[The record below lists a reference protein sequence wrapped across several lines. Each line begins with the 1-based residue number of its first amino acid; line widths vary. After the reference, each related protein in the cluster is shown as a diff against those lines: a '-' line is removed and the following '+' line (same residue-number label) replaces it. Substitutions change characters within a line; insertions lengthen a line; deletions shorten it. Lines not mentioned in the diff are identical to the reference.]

1 MEIVSVEAFI
11 TKQYVFR
18 KDNVDYSCLVHI
30 KNNQITDVSITAS
43 NGLQPDFTAIEEIK
57 SLITI

>member
-18 KDNVDYSCLVHI
+18 KDFVDYSCLVQI
-30 KNNQITDVSITAS
+30 KNNQITDINITAN
-43 NGLQPDFTAIEEIK
+43 NGAQPNSSVLEEIK
-57 SLITI
+57 SLIVI

>member
-1 MEIVSVEAFI
+1 MEIVSVEVFI

-18 KDNVDYSCLVHI
+18 KDNQDYSCLVQI
-30 KNNQITDVSITAS
+30 KNNQITDISITAN
-43 NGLQPDFTAIEEIK
+43 NGSQPDFTVIEEIK

>member
-1 MEIVSVEAFI
+1 MEIVSVEVFI

-18 KDNVDYSCLVHI
+18 KDNQDYSCLVQI
-30 KNNQITDVSITAS
+30 KNNQIADILITTNS
-43 NGLQPDFTAIEEIK
+43 GFQPDSTIIEEIK

>member
-1 MEIVSVEAFI
+1 MEIVSVEVFI

-18 KDNVDYSCLVHI
+18 KDNQNYSCLVQI
-30 KNNQITDVSITAS
+30 KNNQVTDISVTAN
-43 NGLQPDFTAIEEIK
+43 NGSQPDSTVVDEIR

>member
-1 MEIVSVEAFI
+1 MEIVSVEVFI

-18 KDNVDYSCLVHI
+18 KDNQDYSCLVQI
-30 KNNQITDVSITAS
+30 KNNQITDILVTAN
-43 NGLQPDFTAIEEIK
+43 NGSQPDSTVIEKIK

>member
-18 KDNVDYSCLVHI
+18 KDNVDYNCLVQI
-30 KNNQITDVSITAS
+30 KNNQITDVNVTSSNSMQPELSVINDIKNLISI
-43 NGLQPDFTAIEEIK
+43 
-57 SLITI
+57 